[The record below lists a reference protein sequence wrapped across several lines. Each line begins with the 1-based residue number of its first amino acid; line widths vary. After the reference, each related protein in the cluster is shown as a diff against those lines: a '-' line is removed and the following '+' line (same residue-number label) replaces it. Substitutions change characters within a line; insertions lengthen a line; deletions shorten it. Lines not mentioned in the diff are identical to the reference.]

1 MSASVVACPR
11 NQPKI
16 FDRSLCVRRQ
26 PRDNPGYA
34 RNERKYL
41 WSDETKTLDFSALCG
56 AITGFGTQGRQAR
69 RTKLLTR
76 LNMLKGNMEKEWCK
90 TAKKQTVE
98 DRVMSFEWG
107 SCT

>member
-1 MSASVVACPR
+1 MIACPR
-11 NQPKI
+11 NQLKNKWLKPI
-16 FDRSLCVRRQ
+16 RSLESQ
-26 PRDNPGYA
+26 PQNNPGYGTNKRGCSGENRA
-34 RNERKYL
+34 KN
-41 WSDETKTLDFSALCG
+41 LDFSEICG

-76 LNMLKGNMEKEWCK
+76 LNMLKGNTEKEWCK
-90 TAKKQTVE
+90 TGKKQTVE

>member
-1 MSASVVACPR
+1 VPK
-11 NQPKI
+11 PKI
-16 FDRSLCVRRQ
+16 GPKAKPSDARAVRFSK
-26 PRDNPGYA
+26 PR
-34 RNERKYL
+34 R
-41 WSDETKTLDFSALCG
+41 ALFG

-76 LNMLKGNMEKEWCK
+76 LNMLKGNTEKEWCK

>member
-1 MSASVVACPR
+1 MAA
-11 NQPKI
+11 
-16 FDRSLCVRRQ
+16 F
-26 PRDNPGYA
+26 
-34 RNERKYL
+34 
-41 WSDETKTLDFSALCG
+41 G

-76 LNMLKGNMEKEWCK
+76 LNMLKGNTEKEWCK

-98 DRVMSFEWG
+98 DRVISFEWG